1 MSRSSQG
8 DLNAIEKFDASFR
21 ERADRQG
28 SRSVNPP
35 MTANERALLSPS
47 SVAADGPI
55 QEKCGIVGVV
65 TPHDGA
71 PRIARNALVALQHR
85 GQDSAGISVHG
96 RRELKT
102 YYGMGLI
109 PVALPEELVDLVG
122 PGRVA
127 IAHNRYSTSGSVSKA
142 NAQPVQIRE
151 GDFVLSLAHNGNLTN
166 PDWFRRFV
174 VADDD
179 ASDTILLARYLM
191 LRRLE
196 YGSWKETF
204 VGELPNAEGAFS
216 AVAITEDGSVH
227 GFRDPWGI
235 RPFVLGAFADGGV
248 IFASETVAFDAVQA
262 TFVRQIQR
270 GEIMSVTSDGV
281 IRSAF
286 FGSPKRGRFCT
297 FENFYFSRPESFS
310 NQMRVQAGRIASG
323 RRLAERMVEKGI
335 EADVVVPIRDSGYYA
350 AQGFGEQ
357 SGLALRN
364 AVGTSH
370 YVGRSFIM
378 AGQGQRAGAV
388 SGKHTIIPDQ
398 LEDQSLAVVDDS
410 VVRGTTMAR
419 IGQGLLNAGAR
430 QVHIFSASPPIIERC
445 DLGVDMK
452 AATELPAA
460 AVGDRPLADIERH
473 MAGLIGSDSITFL
486 STEEI
491 ATAFGRSNRDQC
503 TFCLGGE
510 HPVYG
515 RQEVFDMRRRA
526 SDGRLKL
533 CVFISGTGSNLR
545 EIIRAVEAGE
555 IDAEITSV
563 VSNLSDAAGL
573 HHAELHAIPAVV
585 VESKGRLKEPNQ
597 RSAFERELIEH
608 VKATMPDVLVLAGWK
623 IVLGDPFL
631 DAMQELEIPVINLH
645 PALLSRTDE
654 THVATSRGRIPVLR
668 GAHSIHDAFELNLRV
683 SGVTVHQ
690 VLPRAVFDTGPIL
703 IKEEVTR
710 RPGESWPS
718 WEARIH
724 SAEHRVLPTAIKRVI
739 HVMTHGIDVS
749 TGRFP
754 W

>member
-1 MSRSSQG
+1 MSATGRV
-8 DLNAIEKFDASFR
+8 LPNASDVE
-21 ERADRQG
+21 
-28 SRSVNPP
+28 
-35 MTANERALLSPS
+35 
-47 SVAADGPI
+47 ADGPL
-55 QEKCGIVGVV
+55 QEKCGIIGIV

-85 GQDSAGISVHG
+85 GQDSAGISVQG
-96 RRELKT
+96 QRELRT

-151 GDFVLSLAHNGNLTN
+151 GDFILSLAHNGNLTN
-166 PDWFRRFV
+166 PNWFRGQV

-179 ASDTILLARYLM
+179 TSDTILLARYLIQ
-191 LRRLE
+191 RRPE
-196 YGSWKETF
+196 YDSWKETF
-204 VGELPNAEGAFS
+204 VRELPNAEGAFS
-216 AVAITEDGSVH
+216 AVAITEDGSLH

-235 RPFVLGAFADGGV
+235 RPFVLGMFPDGGV
-248 IFASETVAFDAVQA
+248 ILASETVAFDAVQA
-262 TFVRQIQR
+262 TYVRQIQR
-270 GEIMSVTSDGV
+270 GEIITVTRDAR

-286 FGSPKRGRFCT
+286 FGEPKRERFCT

-310 NQMRVQAGRIASG
+310 NEMRIQAGRIASG
-323 RRLAERMVEKGI
+323 KRLAERMVEKGI
-335 EADVVVPIRDSGYYA
+335 EADVVVPIRDSGYHA

-378 AGQGQRAGAV
+378 AGQGERAGAV

-410 VVRGTTMAR
+410 VVRGTTMTR

-460 AVGDRPLADIERH
+460 SVGKEPLPAIERH
-473 MAGLIGSDSITFL
+473 MANLIGTDSITFL

-491 ATAFGRSNRDQC
+491 ATAFGRSNQEQC

-515 RQEVFDMRRRA
+515 RQEVFERRTRA
-526 SDGRLKL
+526 RNEKLKV
-533 CVFISGTGSNLR
+533 CVFISGSGTNLR
-545 EIIRAVEAGE
+545 EIIRGVDDGE
-555 IDAEITSV
+555 IDAEICSV
-563 VSNLSDAAGL
+563 VSNKAEALGL
-573 HHAELHAIPAVV
+573 HHAETHAIPTAVID
-585 VESKGRLKEPNQ
+585 SKGRLKNPDLREE
-597 RSAFERELIEH
+597 FEDELIAH
-608 VKATMPDVLVLAGWK
+608 IRSTMPDLLVLAGWK
-623 IVLGDPFL
+623 VVLGDRFL
-631 DAMQELEIPVINLH
+631 EAVQALEIPVINLH
-645 PALLSRTDE
+645 PALLSRRDE
-654 THVATSRGRIPVLR
+654 SHVATSRGRIPVLR
-668 GAHSIHDAFELNLRV
+668 GGHAIDDAFELNLRV

-690 VLPRAVFDTGPIL
+690 VLPHAVFDTGPIL
-703 IKEEVTR
+703 MKEEVAR
-710 RPGESWPS
+710 KPGESWS
-718 WEARIH
+718 GWEARIH
-724 SAEHRVLPTAIKRVI
+724 NTEHRVLPTALKRVI
-739 HVMTHGIDVS
+739 HVMKHDIDVS
-749 TGRFP
+749 KGQFP

>member
-1 MSRSSQG
+1 MFG
-8 DLNAIEKFDASFR
+8 R
-21 ERADRQG
+21 ERPADRRG
-28 SRSVNPP
+28 SRLAERS
-35 MTANERALLSPS
+35 MSETGRALPLASPFE
-47 SVAADGPI
+47 AEGPL
-55 QEKCGIVGVV
+55 QEKCGIVGIV

-71 PRIARNALVALQHR
+71 PRIARNALIALQHR
-85 GQDSAGISVHG
+85 GQDSAGISVQG
-96 RRELKT
+96 RRDLKT

-109 PVALPEELVDLVG
+109 PVALPEELVELVG

-166 PDWFRRFV
+166 PGWFRQYV

-179 ASDTILLARYLM
+179 TSDTILLAHYLVQ
-191 LRRLE
+191 RRPE
-196 YGSWKETF
+196 YESWKETF
-204 VGELPNAEGAFS
+204 INELPKAEGAFS
-216 AVAITEDGSVH
+216 AVAVTEDGSLH

-235 RPFVLGAFADGGV
+235 RPFVLGMFPDGGV
-248 IFASETVAFDAVQA
+248 MLASETVAFDAVQA
-262 TFVRQIQR
+262 TYVRQIQR
-270 GEIMSVTSDGV
+270 GEIITVTRDGR

-286 FGSPKRGRFCT
+286 FGPPKRGRFCT

-350 AQGFGEQ
+350 AQGFGEE
-357 SGLALRN
+357 SGLTLRN

-388 SGKHTIIPDQ
+388 IGKHTIIPDQ

-460 AVGDRPLADIERH
+460 AVRDEPLAVIERH
-473 MAGLIGSDSITFL
+473 MAKLIGSDSITFL
-486 STEEI
+486 STDEI
-491 ATAFGRSNRDQC
+491 AKAFGRSNQEQC

-515 RQEVFDMRRRA
+515 QQEMFENRVRTR
-526 SDGRLKL
+526 GEKLKV
-533 CVFISGTGSNLR
+533 CVFISGSGTNLR
-545 EIIRAVEAGE
+545 EIIRGVDSGE
-555 IDAEITSV
+555 IDAELSSV
-563 VSNLSDAAGL
+563 VSNKADAAGL
-573 HHAELHAIPAVV
+573 HHAESHAIPLAVIS
-585 VESKGRLKEPNQ
+585 SKGRLKDPCL
-597 RSAFERELIEH
+597 RAAFEDELVAHIQ
-608 VKATMPDVLVLAGWK
+608 ATMPDVLVLAGWK
-623 IVLGDPFL
+623 VVLGDRFL
-631 DAMQELEIPVINLH
+631 TAMQ
-645 PALLSRTDE
+645 ALR
-654 THVATSRGRIPVLR
+654 
-668 GAHSIHDAFELNLRV
+668 N
-683 SGVTVHQ
+683 SGYQ
-690 VLPRAVFDTGPIL
+690 
-703 IKEEVTR
+703 
-710 RPGESWPS
+710 SPS
-718 WEARIH
+718 CLAQ
-724 SAEHRVLPTAIKRVI
+724 P
-739 HVMTHGIDVS
+739 
-749 TGRFP
+749 P
-754 W
+754 